1 LVRQGK
7 ARVLGEE
14 NKMFHSPFNEDWYY
28 ARETIDCAACG
39 CCVDR
44 WFKCP
49 ECLDVV
55 CDECWNPKER
65 ICATC
70 DRYYHENP
78 EETRPCELK
87 PA

>member
-1 LVRQGK
+1 
-7 ARVLGEE
+7 
-14 NKMFHSPFNEDWYY
+14 MFHGPFNPDWNH

-39 CCVDR
+39 CSVDR

-55 CDECWNPKER
+55 CVECWNAKER
-65 ICATC
+65 ICETC

-78 EETRPCELK
+78 EETRPCVNQ
-87 PA
+87 PVSS